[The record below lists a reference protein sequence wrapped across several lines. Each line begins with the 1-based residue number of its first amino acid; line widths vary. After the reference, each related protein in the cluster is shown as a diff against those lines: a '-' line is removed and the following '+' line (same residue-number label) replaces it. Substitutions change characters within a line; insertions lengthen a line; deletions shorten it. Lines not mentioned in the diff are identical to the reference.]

1 LEERDLVMIMMR
13 EMRRKRT
20 EKTNETLP
28 FSIGIRLLLYF
39 GLKTTRKIVRGIQI
53 RINLN
58 QIL

>member
-1 LEERDLVMIMMR
+1 MIMMR